1 MESLRMFFLGLFLSA
16 TACAQSADPFTWDFG
31 KAKEG
36 VKLEHVFEI
45 TNDTQVAMA
54 IREVTASCGCTATEV
69 TKKDMA
75 PGESTQVKVTFDSTK
90 YSGFIEQFV
99 YVNTDSLTKPVI
111 RLMVKAEIT
120 P

>member
-1 MESLRMFFLGLFLSA
+1 MESLRVFLLGLFL
-16 TACAQSADPFTWDFG
+16 TAAAYAQQADPYTWDFG
-31 KAKEG
+31 KAQEG

-45 TNDTQVAMA
+45 VNDTGVAMA

-69 TKKDMA
+69 TKKGLA

-99 YVNTDSLTKPVI
+99 YVNTDSQTKPVI
-111 RLMVKAEIT
+111 RLMVKAHIT